1 MKPGILETL
10 ATLGIIVKFHLSLED
25 AMGKRLFERK
35 DAKIVVL
42 KTGQNLASFTSVYC
56 NLSSPFLQ
64 FVPVIIHSVK
74 FLVGDFY
81 RFPFKMQVKSASPL
95 SHAPRAN

>member
-10 ATLGIIVKFHLSLED
+10 TTLGIIVKFHLSLED

-42 KTGQNLASFTSVYC
+42 KTGQNHFH
-56 NLSSPFLQ
+56 FGILQ
-64 FVPVIIHSVK
+64 S
-74 FLVGDFY
+74 
-81 RFPFKMQVKSASPL
+81 
-95 SHAPRAN
+95 